1 MEHENGVPTR
11 KRISQDCNL
20 AITNMGIVYH
30 NEGKMVPG
38 LADRNG
44 WRVDKEGTMKWGG
57 VRIKKD
63 AHGDSPWLHPLAA
76 EALSEKSNQ
85 MMEDFTICND
95 VARELEITA

>member
-1 MEHENGVPTR
+1 
-11 KRISQDCNL
+11 
-20 AITNMGIVYH
+20 
-30 NEGKMVPG
+30 MVPG

-63 AHGDSPWLHPLAA
+63 AHGDPPWLHPFAA
-76 EALSEKSNQ
+76 EALSEKTNQ
-85 MMEDFTICND
+85 LMENFTICND